1 MFAATTELRIHYNQ
15 ENILPRARIGMMKD
29 LRAALSE
36 IFPNVKLI
44 STISDGMYRVEN
56 LWTCLQFPLPPYNGS
71 SPFPTLN
78 AEPIPYP
85 ALETLW
91 VMLGDLNK
99 NMAVAE
105 LRRVLGKRADLGF
118 PIRRAIVAY
127 KLPKSQ
133 APEARQDSHDV
144 RKILGL
150 EGVVDDVI
158 LMEISPQEH
167 PSEVDWMVWYP
178 EKYDLPAN
186 VGRDWPAWWPSESG
200 SS

>member
-1 MFAATTELRIHYNQ
+1 MLDGLKWNSAIAEL
-15 ENILPRARIGMMKD
+15 
-29 LRAALSE
+29 
-36 IFPNVKLI
+36 
-44 STISDGMYRVEN
+44 
-56 LWTCLQFPLPPYNGS
+56 
-71 SPFPTLN
+71 
-78 AEPIPYP
+78 
-85 ALETLW
+85 
-91 VMLGDLNK
+91 
-99 NMAVAE
+99 
-105 LRRVLGKRADLGF
+105 LRRVLIKWSELGF
-118 PIRRAIVAY
+118 PVRRTIVAY

-133 APEARQDSHDV
+133 TPEARQDSHDV